1 MRRPSAPGGTE
12 SKRYD
17 APPQNPTLAVYLLRS
32 LSDIALEPLRVRRLA
47 QHRSQD
53 VRDGREEGAL
63 IGRERPVWR
72 QDERAQGVVS
82 RVEPDGDDVLA
93 HGGGVGQPCARRPA
107 GPRPSRGPP
116 LTQGFPPPPL
126 NPHTA
131 G

>member
-1 MRRPSAPGGTE
+1 MVGMVRVGPGGQ
-12 SKRYD
+12 RLYD
-17 APPQNPTLAVYLLRS
+17 PLGRPPLAVYLLRS
-32 LSDIALEPLRVRRLA
+32 LSDLALEPLRVRRLA

-93 HGGGVGQPCARRPA
+93 HGGVEGGRSY
-107 GPRPSRGPP
+107 PR
-116 LTQGFPPPPL
+116 
-126 NPHTA
+126 
-131 G
+131 